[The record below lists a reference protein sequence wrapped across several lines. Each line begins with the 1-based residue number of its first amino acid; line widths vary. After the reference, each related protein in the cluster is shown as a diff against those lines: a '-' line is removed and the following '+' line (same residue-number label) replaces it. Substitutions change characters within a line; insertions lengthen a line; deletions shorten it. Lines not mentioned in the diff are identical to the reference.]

1 MSSWTKRRQVM
12 QIISGKACAV
22 GVASRDRL
30 AQTRSS
36 VMACAVLAV
45 LVFGKVAAAW
55 NASPADDVD
64 FPSSAWASRMES
76 PWYDSSISL
85 SETAFRSLPCTDA
98 TDNVTM
104 IYADLG
110 PPHAMTIEPESFA
123 GQAYALRPAWAEA
136 PADEHVDLYP
146 ARFVHDYGDAHHPW
160 SLQVMPTGLMY
171 RSYLAGVKEPRFAS
185 VWTRDSQLGHL
196 WDTALGGRLGLL
208 RYGTLDT
215 VFPEGWQID
224 LEGGSQAR
232 LDPYG
237 YSTPLL
243 SVDFRVGVP
252 ITFARGRWQFKTG
265 YYHISAHLG
274 DEYLLMNPDARRLNY
289 VRDAIMLGVG
299 CFVTER
305 LRLYAETAYAVGVDD
320 GAEPWEFQFGADW
333 APARD
338 TGIRGAPFFAV
349 NGHLREE
356 VDFGG
361 NLVVQTGWAWRRL
374 PRGSLFRVGLQ
385 YYQGKSEQYE
395 YYDRSEKR
403 FGWGMWADF

>member
-1 MSSWTKRRQVM
+1 MSSWTNRRQ
-12 QIISGKACAV
+12 IIHRAWRPFSAVAVTSSDVFPRIRAPWMTCAV
-22 GVASRDRL
+22 FAMLVCSQAGAWEP
-30 AQTRSS
+30 SS
-36 VMACAVLAV
+36 SA
-45 LVFGKVAAAW
+45 G
-55 NASPADDVD
+55 VD
-64 FPSSAWASRMES
+64 FSASGRASSPQS
-76 PWYDSSISL
+76 PGNDSSISL
-85 SETAFRSLPCTDA
+85 SQAAFRPLPCVGSNDCLTILNSDPHDSFVLPIA
-98 TDNVTM
+98 VDF
-104 IYADLG
+104 YAG
-110 PPHAMTIEPESFA
+110 E
-123 GQAYALRPAWAEA
+123 AYAVRAAWAEA
-136 PADEHVDLYP
+136 PAAGHVDLFP
-146 ARFVHDYGDAHHPW
+146 VSFFRDYRDTHHPW
-160 SLQVMPTGLMY
+160 TLQVMPTGLMY

-185 VWTRDSQLGHL
+185 VWSHDRELGHI
-196 WDTALGGRLGLL
+196 WDPALGGRLGLL

-224 LEGGSQAR
+224 LEGGSQTR
-232 LDPYG
+232 LDPRG

-274 DEYLLMNPDARRLNY
+274 DEFLLMNPDARRLNY
-289 VRDAIMLGVG
+289 VRDAIILGVG

-356 VDFGG
+356 VSFGG
-361 NLVVQTGWAWRRL
+361 NLVVQAGWAWRRL

-385 YYQGKSEQYE
+385 YFQGKSEQYE
-395 YYDRSEKR
+395 YFDHTEER